1 MQHKG
6 QGCIAAQGGEAMG
19 INVISQLSV
28 FKTMTLISIN
38 CHKKWQSLLSSC
50 SQWIEKAIHYA
61 SRSAKSQNAQV
72 SRLGALIVS
81 QGH

>member
-38 CHKKWQSLLSSC
+38 CHKNGSLCFLPV
-50 SQWIEKAIHYA
+50 A
-61 SRSAKSQNAQV
+61 N
-72 SRLGALIVS
+72 G
-81 QGH
+81 